1 LAPFFYYQLKDTDE
15 ELWFWSEHY
24 KKGLLSMD
32 SITFNDN
39 TVLKIDDI
47 LDKVSELG
55 AISLT
60 NAELQFL
67 NSIKEINYLWGSA
80 PR

>member
-1 LAPFFYYQLKDTDE
+1 
-15 ELWFWSEHY
+15 
-24 KKGLLSMD
+24 MD